1 MFLDL
6 GYQVYVVDQTSV
18 GRGTQEDLVGYPLR
32 IGSTANISEVG
43 FIFQIRYHERDLSFF
58 LRLDSQL
65 QKSPTLI
72 PKANNTLNGP
82 VLELEETQSLMH
94 LKVLSCH

>member
-32 IGSTANISEVG
+32 IGSTANISEVC
-43 FIFQIRYHERDLSFF
+43 FIFHIRYYERGLSFF
-58 LRLDSQL
+58 LGWVYSSRKCRRLSPKPTTHTMARYRSQRRSYL
-65 QKSPTLI
+65 
-72 PKANNTLNGP
+72 
-82 VLELEETQSLMH
+82 
-94 LKVLSCH
+94 